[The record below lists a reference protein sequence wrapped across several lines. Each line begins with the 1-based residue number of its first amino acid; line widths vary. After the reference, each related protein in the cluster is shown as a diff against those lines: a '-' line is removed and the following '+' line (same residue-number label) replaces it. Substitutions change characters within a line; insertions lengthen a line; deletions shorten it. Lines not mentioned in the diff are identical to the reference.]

1 VRSEVV
7 TIDILLVED
16 NKGDVR
22 LLQELLLETN
32 KSARLH
38 VVRDGAEAME
48 FLGHQGRYV
57 DAPRPQLILLDLNL
71 PKMHGHDV
79 LSRVKKIPHLQSI
92 PIIVLTSS
100 AAESDLV
107 TSYQLRA
114 NCYLRKPAE
123 LKQFESLVKNL
134 NDFWLVRIKS
144 PAKGRAMG
152 PV

>member
-1 VRSEVV
+1 MV

-22 LLQELLLETN
+22 LLRELLLETN

-38 VVRDGAEAME
+38 VVRDGAEAMG

-71 PKMHGHDV
+71 PIIRGHDV
-79 LSRVKKIPHLQSI
+79 LSRVKAIPHLQSI
-92 PIIVLTSS
+92 PIIVLTGS

-114 NCYLRKPAE
+114 NCYLRKPSE
-123 LKQFESLVKNL
+123 LKQFESLVKSL
-134 NDFWLVRIKS
+134 NDFWLARVKF

>member
-1 VRSEVV
+1 MV

-71 PKMHGHDV
+71 PIIRGHDV
-79 LSRVKKIPHLQSI
+79 LSRVKAIPHLQSI
-92 PIIVLTSS
+92 PIIVLTGS

>member
-1 VRSEVV
+1 MV

-71 PKMHGHDV
+71 PIIHGHDV
-79 LSRVKKIPHLQSI
+79 LSRVKAIPHLQSI
-92 PIIVLTSS
+92 PIIVLTGS

-114 NCYLRKPAE
+114 NCYLRKPSE
-123 LKQFESLVKNL
+123 LKQFESLVKSL
-134 NDFWLVRIKS
+134 NDFWLARVKF

>member
-1 VRSEVV
+1 
-7 TIDILLVED
+7 
-16 NKGDVR
+16 
-22 LLQELLLETN
+22 
-32 KSARLH
+32 
-38 VVRDGAEAME
+38 
-48 FLGHQGRYV
+48 
-57 DAPRPQLILLDLNL
+57 
-71 PKMHGHDV
+71 MHGHDV

>member
-7 TIDILLVED
+7 TIDILLAED

-22 LLQELLLETN
+22 LLRELLLETN

-38 VVRDGAEAME
+38 VVRDGAEAMG

-71 PKMHGHDV
+71 PIIRGHDV
-79 LSRVKKIPHLQSI
+79 LSRVKAIPHLQSI
-92 PIIVLTSS
+92 PIIVLTGS

-114 NCYLRKPAE
+114 NCYLRKPSE
-123 LKQFESLVKNL
+123 LKQFESLVKSL
-134 NDFWLVRIKS
+134 NDFWLARVKF

>member
-1 VRSEVV
+1 MV

-22 LLQELLLETN
+22 LLRELLLETN
-32 KSARLH
+32 RSARLH
-38 VVRDGAEAME
+38 VVRDGAEAMG

-71 PKMHGHDV
+71 PIIRGHDV
-79 LSRVKKIPHLQSI
+79 LSRVKAIPHLQSI
-92 PIIVLTSS
+92 PIIVLTGS

-114 NCYLRKPAE
+114 NCYLRKPSE
-123 LKQFESLVKNL
+123 LKQFESLVKSL
-134 NDFWLVRIKS
+134 NDFWLARVKF

>member
-1 VRSEVV
+1 MV

-22 LLQELLLETN
+22 LLREPLLETN

-38 VVRDGAEAME
+38 VVRDGAEAMG

-71 PKMHGHDV
+71 PKIHGHDV
-79 LSRVKKIPHLQSI
+79 LSRVKAIPHLQSI
-92 PIIVLTSS
+92 PIIVLTGS

-114 NCYLRKPAE
+114 NCYLRKPSE
-123 LKQFESLVKNL
+123 LKQFESLVKSL
-134 NDFWLVRIKS
+134 NDFWLARVKF